1 MACYILA
8 DEEIT
13 NPDEFQKYA
22 QQVGPTLSKVGGK
35 VLARSQPETL
45 EGKWKSKRIVILEFP
60 GAEQAKAWYHSPEY
74 SAIKGI
80 RQRAAIASL
89 ILVPGL

>member
-1 MACYILA
+1 MAAYIVA

-22 QQVGPTLSKVGGK
+22 QQVGPTLNKFGGK

-45 EGKWKSKRIVILEFP
+45 EGNWRSKRIVLLEFP
-60 GAEQAKAWYHSPEY
+60 SVQQASAWYRSPEY

-80 RQRAAIASL
+80 RQRAATASL

>member
-1 MACYILA
+1 MASYIVA

-22 QQVGPTLSKVGGK
+22 QQVGPTLNKFGGK
-35 VLARSQPETL
+35 VLARTQPETL
-45 EGKWKSKRIVILEFP
+45 EGNWKSKRIVILEFP
-60 GAEQAKAWYHSPEY
+60 SAELAKGWYQSPEY

-80 RQRAAIASL
+80 RQRAATASFV
-89 ILVPGL
+89 LVPGL